1 MARVYSIL
9 SASSSK
15 EGSDSICLTGAVSC
29 TIDDDDDDDDGG
41 WKTSKSAWIGK
52 DTTLIAFG
60 GNYRI
65 LTG

>member
-15 EGSDSICLTGAVSC
+15 EGSDSICLTGGVSC
-29 TIDDDDDDDDGG
+29 TIDHDDDG